1 MAYRNSFE
9 VFGNL
14 CADPEQVNTNSGPV
28 TKIRVASTKRWKQ
41 GTERTPMEKTE
52 FFNIDLWGQHGK
64 YAYEYLRCGYSV
76 SIKASLCTRTWIDS
90 ETQKPMSTIDVV
102 VSDRQHEIQILHVPQ
117 SQKST
122 SIKQQ
127 AAPQKQQYT
136 PPREQ
141 QAAPQQQQYTPPVE
155 QQAAPQ
161 KQQFN
166 PKQNANY
173 ARPPQQYGEVRSDD
187 WNENRPFR

>member
-1 MAYRNSFE
+1 MAYRNLFE
-9 VFGNL
+9 TFGNL
-14 CADPEQVNTNSGPV
+14 CANPELVQTPNGPV

-41 GTERTPMEKTE
+41 GPDKTPMEKTE

-76 SIKASLCTRTWIDS
+76 SIKASLCTRTWVDS
-90 ETQKPMSTIDVV
+90 ETQKSMSTIDIV

-122 SIKQQ
+122 PPKQQ
-127 AAPQKQQYT
+127 AAPQQQRYT
-136 PPREQ
+136 PPSEQ
-141 QAAPQQQQYTPPVE
+141 QAAPQQQRHTPPSE

-161 KQQFN
+161 QYN
-166 PKQNANY
+166 NY
-173 ARPPQQYGEVRSDD
+173 AEPPQQHDEINPDNWSD
-187 WNENRPFR
+187 NRPFR